1 MIQVTGELNIQPS
14 QKEEQFIAKE
24 QEVKAHLSKALNLLE
39 GDNHE
44 S

>member
-1 MIQVTGELNIQPS
+1 MIQVTGTLQIQPS
-14 QKEEQFIAKE
+14 QKEEQLVAKE
-24 QEVKAHLSKALNLLE
+24 QEVKAHLNKALNLLE

>member
-14 QKEEQFIAKE
+14 QKEEQLAAKE

>member
-1 MIQVTGELNIQPS
+1 MIRVTGTLQIQPS
-14 QKEEQFIAKE
+14 QKEEQL
-24 QEVKAHLSKALNLLE
+24 VKAHLNKALNLLE